1 MGTNQRRS
9 LEAART
15 GSLALVAAFG
25 FAVFTA
31 AKFEKAMSNVA
42 AVTQASAGE
51 MARLRSAALEAGRTT
66 AYSASQAA
74 EAEFELAKAGIS
86 VADIAGGALKGSLS
100 LAAAAQIDLSEAA
113 EISAT
118 TMTVF
123 GLKGKDVGH
132 VADVLAAAANKS
144 ATDVH
149 QLGLSFKMAGLVAAQ
164 TGLSLEDTT
173 GTLALFAAQGM
184 KGSDAG
190 TSLKVMLQ
198 RLTPNSKEA
207 QATMDQ
213 LGLSAYDATGQFVGL
228 HELAGRMKKAFAGL
242 TPEAR
247 NSAMGVIFG
256 SDAVRAASILYKY
269 GEEGVRQYTDAVNDQ
284 GYAAAVAAVKMDN
297 LIGDLQLLKSALES
311 ALIESGS
318 AANAA
323 LRDMV
328 QWVTRLVNIYNGLP
342 PGVQRVIG
350 GLTGVV
356 GVVGL
361 VGTTM
366 LLVAPRVLM
375 LRRELVA
382 LGFTATRARASMATL
397 GRASLVVAGLMAISY
412 AAEEVRAKFSDGAP
426 SVQKMSQAML
436 DFSRN
441 GKTGGELAATFGDN
455 LDKFS
460 ESVNRIAHPDWKART
475 TDVVNSITL
484 GLTEGLGEAQIPL
497 KEAREQLQSVD
508 EALSGLVQSGA
519 GNDAAK
525 MFKEFAARA
534 NEGGTSTEKFLSLL
548 PQYTDALASSDT
560 QMKLT
565 GVSQGQLSAALA
577 IGADEMA
584 DQRSEAEKLADQL
597 AQLNGSTISAA
608 EAEIGFQDSL
618 AGIKDAVKEN
628 GHSLNVTTEKGRAV
642 KGAFLDAAKA
652 AQEHA
657 RAVAEQTG
665 SQEAGNSVLAVN
677 IGLLRQTM
685 GAAGF
690 TTKEVDKLIG
700 AYAQLPRYAETD
712 VDAPG
717 AAEATRQIDA
727 LYDAVADLQPG
738 KTVVVKAPTGE
749 AVRALQAAGYAVK
762 TIPGS
767 KDVRI
772 TAPTGAAQSSVS
784 ALKRALD
791 SLKNRLVT
799 VTTVHRTVESNS
811 LGRAQ
816 RGEGNLSKY
825 AGGGMVRRYST
836 GGRITGP
843 GSSTSDSVP
852 AMLSNGEYVIRA
864 AAVRKYGPELLGN
877 INAMS
882 ATGML
887 SATRFAASSPA
898 STGPIHVDV
907 AARVFV
913 GDQEIRDIVRV
924 EAHPLIRESEGRQ
937 AHRAKF
943 GRAVN

>member
-228 HELAGRMKKAFAGL
+228 HELAGRMKEAFAGL

-361 VGTTM
+361 VGASM
-366 LLVAPRVLM
+366 LLLLPRIM
-375 LRRELVA
+375 LVRREMTA
-382 LGFTATRARASMATL
+382 LGVTAASTRAALMTL
-397 GRASLVVAGLMAISY
+397 GRLGLVVGSIMAVGWAIDTVADRFRAAPADVTKMTNAVVDFAQKGKVAGELT
-412 AAEEVRAKFSDGAP
+412 RNFGQDLDGFGDAVARIAHP
-426 SVQKMSQAML
+426 GVLDRIEDFFGTFDPGTDVGGPGLDKAVEKVKAVDEALARLVQSG
-436 DFSRN
+436 N
-441 GKTGGELAATFGDN
+441 GELAA
-455 LDKFS
+455 
-460 ESVNRIAHPDWKART
+460 
-475 TDVVNSITL
+475 NS
-484 GLTEGLGEAQIPL
+484 
-497 KEAREQLQSVD
+497 
-508 EALSGLVQSGA
+508 
-519 GNDAAK
+519 
-525 MFKEFAARA
+525 FKKFAAEAER
-534 NEGGTSTEKFLSLL
+534 GGTSADKLRTLM
-548 PQYTDALASSDT
+548 PQYTEALVGVDT
-560 QMKLT
+560 EAKLAA
-565 GVSQGQLSAALA
+565 GSQGDLADAAA
-577 IGADEMA
+577 VTADEMA
-584 DQRSEAEKLADQL
+584 DQRTMAEKLSDALDS
-597 AQLNGSTISAA
+597 LNGSSISATEGQIA
-608 EAEIGFQDSL
+608 FEASL
-618 AGIKDAVKEN
+618 DDLTKTVKEN
-628 GHSLNVTTEKGRAV
+628 GRSLDVSKEKGRDV
-642 KGAFLDAAKA
+642 MSAFLDAAKA
-652 AQEHA
+652 AQKHA
-657 RAVAEQTG
+657 AAVAEQKG
-665 SQEAGNSVLAVN
+665 SVEAGSKALGEHIAA
-677 IGLLRQTM
+677 LRKTM
-685 GAAGF
+685 KAAGF
-690 TTKEVDKLIG
+690 TDKQIDELIG
-700 AYAQLPRYAETD
+700 TYARLPESKATG

-717 AAEATRQIDA
+717 AVEARRQIDH
-727 LYDAVADLQPG
+727 LHKAVAGLQPG
-738 KTVVVKAPTGE
+738 KTITIKAPTGE
-749 AVRALQAAGYAVK
+749 AIRALKAAGYAVK

-772 TAPTGAAQSSVS
+772 TAPTGSAVANAQ
-784 ALKRALD
+784 ALKRELD
-791 SLKNRLVT
+791 RLKSKTVT
-799 VTTVHRTVESNS
+799 VHTRFISSTGEVRQ
-811 LGRAQ
+811 LGKM
-816 RGEGNLSKY
+816 GHL
-825 AGGGMVRRYST
+825 AGGGQVRRYAA
-836 GGRITGP
+836 GGGVRGFPSGGMVQGP
-843 GSSTSDSVP
+843 GSSTSDSIP

-864 AAVRKYGPELLGN
+864 AAVRKYGLGLLDGL
-877 INAMS
+877 NAMS
-882 ATGML
+882 APL
-887 SATRFAASSPA
+887 SGTRYTRPTPAPAAQ
-898 STGPIHVDV
+898 TGPTEV
-907 AARVFV
+907 RVFV
-913 GDQEIRDIVRV
+913 GDREIRDIVRV
-924 EAHPLIRESEGRQ
+924 ETRPLIRESEQRQ
-937 AHRAKF
+937 AYRAKA
-943 GRAVN
+943 GRR